1 MKSLLSAVILGVLA
15 IPGSASP
22 EFPLSIV
29 ALIDEAEKKHG
40 KLGKD
45 GMLHLLHHMPAADRE
60 QLKAEFLRQNID
72 LAFEARKKFPW
83 AAEVSDELFIND
95 VLPYAVMDEP
105 RDPWRAQFLELATP
119 IVKDARTA
127 EEAAQL
133 LNQHFFK
140 KIKVHYN
147 TGRKRANQSPKE
159 SMEQGK
165 ASCTGL
171 SIILVNACRAVGI
184 PARAAGIPLW
194 PDKRGNHTW
203 PEIWDGERWRF
214 TGADEYDAKGL
225 DRGWFTKKAREAR
238 KDQSMHSIY
247 ATSWGADDLHF
258 PLPWNRRSRD
268 VGAVNV
274 TERYIIGSTYPAKH
288 QLGIRLFANKDRGS
302 RIVAAGRLTQEGL
315 TVTSFTT
322 KAGTTDLNDMPQVTV
337 VPGKP
342 YRLIFKIEGQ
352 SLQSA
357 EFIAAK
363 GISTMDVRLEDLKP
377 IAVKGAIK
385 GLTKKETAAEGF
397 KIYKELLAKTKDA
410 RAKEL
415 QDKSITIGDKEMKW
429 LEKTFGDAPAGKRSL
444 WISMHGG
451 GGGPARMNDGQWQNQ
466 IKLYQPKEGIYLA
479 PRAPTNTWNLW
490 HQGHIDPLF
499 NRLIENMVALRG
511 VDPDKVYLMGYSAG
525 GDGVWQLAPRMADRY
540 AAASMMAGHPNEA
553 KMLGLRNLP
562 FGIFCGSNDRAHK
575 RNEVCAA
582 RMKEIKE
589 MAKADPGGYVNMTRL
604 YKGLPHW
611 MNLKDAESVPWMAGF
626 TRQTWPKK
634 IVWYQDDVT
643 HDRFYW
649 LELPDGAA
657 GKGMRIDAE
666 IVGQAITLKGDVP
679 NGVSLLLHDA
689 LLDLDKPVTVKINDG
704 KAMTYQ
710 PKRSADV
717 MRAALEKRLDPKQTP
732 TAKIVLE

>member
-1 MKSLLSAVILGVLA
+1 MKSLISAAFLGVLA
-15 IPGSASP
+15 LPGTASP
-22 EFPLSIV
+22 EFPPDFV
-29 ALIDEAEKKHG
+29 ALIDEFEKKQG
-40 KLGKD
+40 ALGKRAV
-45 GMLHLLHHMPAADRE
+45 LHLFDYMPATDRE
-60 QLKAEFLRQNID
+60 QLKADFLRENIE
-72 LAFEARKKFPW
+72 LAFQARQQFPW
-83 AAEVSDELFIND
+83 AKEVSEELFIND
-95 VLPYAVMDEP
+95 VVPYAVMDEP

-119 IVKDARTA
+119 IVKDAKTA

-133 LNQHFFK
+133 LNQHFFN

-184 PARAAGIPLW
+184 PARAAGIPMW
-194 PDKRGNHTW
+194 PDLRGNHTW
-203 PEIWDGERWRF
+203 VEIHDGKGWRF

-225 DRGWFTKKAREAR
+225 DRGWFKKKASQAR

-247 ATSWGADDLHF
+247 ATSWGANETHF
-258 PLPWNRRSRD
+258 TLPWNPRSRQ

-274 TERYIIGSTYPAKH
+274 TDRYAAPTDQVDQI
-288 QLGIRLFANKDRGS
+288 GIRLFATADRGS
-302 RIVAAGRLTQEGL
+302 RIAAKGRLLGGDGAPPE
-315 TVTSFTT
+315 FTT
-322 KAGTTDLNDMPQVTV
+322 KAGTADLNDMPQVAV
-337 VPGKP
+337 EPGKP
-342 YRLIFKIEGQ
+342 YHLIFEVDGET
-352 SLQSA
+352 LRSA
-357 EFIAAK
+357 EFVAK
-363 GISTMDVRLEDLKP
+363 AGTSTMDVQLKDLKP
-377 IAVKGAIK
+377 IAVKGAVK
-385 GLTKKETAAEGF
+385 GLTKEEVPKVGIA
-397 KIYKELLAKTKDA
+397 IYKEILAKSKDA

-415 QDKSITIGDKEMKW
+415 QNKSITIGDKEMKW

-479 PRAPTNTWNLW
+479 PRAPTDTWNLW

-562 FGIFCGSNDRAHK
+562 FGIFCGAKDSAYK

-604 YKGLPHW
+604 YEGLPHW

-643 HDRFYW
+643 HQRFYW
-649 LELPDGAA
+649 LELPDGGAA
-657 GKGMRIDAE
+657 KGQRIDAE
-666 IVGQAITLKGDVP
+666 IKGQAITLKGDVP

-710 PKRSADV
+710 PKRSAEV
-717 MRAALEKRLDPKQTP
+717 MREALEKRLDPKQTP